1 MAVNFVSS
9 PSSVSATAVQ
19 TVQKTGSKRIRAGN
33 GKWSSTGDLLGDPEG
48 GRLLKDLV
56 VVLSSTRK
64 PETNKGTTTLSAIC
78 RSPSPL
84 QKCIPDSGMQ
94 LAIAS
99 LNAATRE
106 FSTLA
111 EKMITIADSD
121 SGTVSANRQQ
131 DVDHTNSN
139 NTIVNEKEKT
149 EPHIYNTESDDITLD
164 DSKTPSPSQ
173 STSSLRRK
181 PPLSTNGLEIDG
193 GSGGVS
199 IDNNT
204 SSVTSTPADFAVCQ
218 PKPDREKL
226 AAVRDGSTATQD
238 CIYPRGRAPLLDDK
252 IDKLLDNVVKI
263 KADMHQKI
271 DRLSRRID
279 QIRLD
284 VQLNIDN
291 ADRAVYNNILEI
303 AGIPYR
309 RNENLQQCFRRI
321 CLLLG
326 YAESD
331 IPLVDIRRK
340 RVDDQTF
347 DKTETTTVSNGTVGR
362 TNHRNRGE
370 HSEGGCP
377 AVVIEF
383 IFKSTRDAF
392 YRTYS
397 KHRGS
402 IRLSDIGL
410 DSDRRIYVNESLTRM
425 NQKLKSAALRKKREG
440 LLHAV
445 YTVDGT
451 VYVQQQPGQK
461 GRRISSVGD
470 LD

>member
-19 TVQKTGSKRIRAGN
+19 TVQKTAHKRIRAGN
-33 GKWSSTGDLLGDPEG
+33 GKLSSGEDLLGDRDG
-48 GRLLKDLV
+48 GLLLKDLV
-56 VVLSSTRK
+56 VVLASTRK
-64 PETNKGTTTLSAIC
+64 QEPNKGTTARSAIC
-78 RSPSPL
+78 RSPSLL

-121 SGTVSANRQQ
+121 CGSNEKDV
-131 DVDHTNSN
+131 VDHTNSN

-149 EPHIYNTESDDITLD
+149 ESHIYNNECDDITLED
-164 DSKTPSPSQ
+164 NKTPSPSQ
-173 STSSLRRK
+173 PTSSHQKK
-181 PPLSTNGLEIDG
+181 PPLSTNGQEVDVG
-193 GSGGVS
+193 YREVS

-204 SSVTSTPADFAVCQ
+204 SSVTVSHPNANTTNVAT
-218 PKPDREKL
+218 
-226 AAVRDGSTATQD
+226 RDGNSTAQD
-238 CIYPRGRAPLLDDK
+238 CIYPRGKAPLLDDK
-252 IDKLLDNVVKI
+252 LDKLLDNVVKI

-271 DRLSRRID
+271 DRLSRRVD

-291 ADRAVYNNILEI
+291 ADRTVCNNILEI
-303 AGIPYR
+303 AGLPYR
-309 RNENLQQCFRRI
+309 RNENLQKCFRQI

-340 RVDDQTF
+340 RADPIE
-347 DKTETTTVSNGTVGR
+347 KTESHTVSNGTVGR
-362 TNHRNRGE
+362 SNHRNRAEQTGVE
-370 HSEGGCP
+370 CP
-377 AVVIEF
+377 TVVVEF

-397 KHRGS
+397 KQRGT

-410 DSDRRIYVNESLTRM
+410 DSDRRIYVNESLTRL

-445 YTVDGT
+445 YTVDGA

-461 GRRISSVGD
+461 GRRINSIAE